1 MMRIMRITRVN
12 QMVKVD
18 HFPAQRARAMMI
30 FLALTLFATP
40 PDTLHLEACYQEAAA
55 HYPLRQQLALHEEAA
70 ALKVDNLN
78 ARYLPSL
85 SLGGQAI
92 YHSEVAEIPLDLPG
106 TDAPTISNDQYKVSL
121 SVDQLVYDGGLVAQ
135 QKNLERLQRDLS
147 QQEVEVELYKLREQV
162 NAAFFGVLLRQAQ
175 AASLQT
181 LSDDIKARLALI
193 RSRVAQG
200 VVLASNADV
209 LEAELIKIRQQQA
222 EVEAHRL
229 AALAVIGTLIGRTL
243 AEDSV
248 LMLPQVS
255 VEDAGPK
262 ARRRPEYAVFAL
274 TKSRLATQEK
284 LATIKNRPQ
293 VIGFAEAAYGRP
305 PGLNVFENRFKP
317 FYSLGLR
324 VRWPFWD
331 WRTSQRERETLAL
344 QQQMVTAQEATFALG
359 IDVAVQ
365 QELRDVARLEELLQS
380 DAEIIALRERIT
392 AQTASQLE
400 NGVITATDYLIERNA
415 EHQARLTQQLHQV
428 QLAQAKVRYL
438 TTVGGE

>member
-1 MMRIMRITRVN
+1 MMV
-12 QMVKVD
+12 
-18 HFPAQRARAMMI
+18 
-30 FLALTLFATP
+30 FLALMLLATP

-55 HYPLRQQLALHEEAA
+55 HYPLRQQLALYETAT

-85 SLGGQAI
+85 SLGGQAV
-92 YHSEVAEIPLDLPG
+92 YHSEVAELPFDLPG

-121 SVDQLVYDGGLVAQ
+121 NVDQLVYDGGLVAQ

-181 LSDDIKARLALI
+181 FSDDIAARLGLI

-229 AALAVIGTLIGRTL
+229 AALAVLGTLIGRAL
-243 AEDSV
+243 AEDIV

-255 VEDAGPK
+255 VEDAAAA
-262 ARRRPEYAVFAL
+262 ARRRPEYEVFAL
-274 TKSRLATQEK
+274 TKSRLAAQEK

-305 PGLNVFENRFKP
+305 PGLNFFENEFKP

-331 WRTSQRERETLAL
+331 WRTSQRERETRVL
-344 QQQMVTAQEATFALG
+344 QQQMITAREETFALG

-380 DAEIIALRERIT
+380 DAEIIELRARIT

-415 EHQARLTQQLHQV
+415 EHQARLTQQLHRV
-428 QLAQAKVRYL
+428 QLAQARVRYL